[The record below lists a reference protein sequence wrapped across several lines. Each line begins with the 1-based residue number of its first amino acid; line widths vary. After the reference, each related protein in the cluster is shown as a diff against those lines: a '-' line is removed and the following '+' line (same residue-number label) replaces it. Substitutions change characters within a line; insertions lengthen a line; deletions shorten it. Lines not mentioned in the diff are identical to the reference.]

1 MKLPNLG
8 KVAVV
13 GVATLMLFSLF
24 GSGALGRDM
33 ESYDW
38 GYNKGTMGWT
48 QSWASHSKKEAC
60 EGILK
65 MFFDL
70 SGSEGID
77 HGDAMDGCMDAVKKR
92 PQR

>member
-1 MKLPNLG
+1 M
-8 KVAVV
+8 
-13 GVATLMLFSLF
+13 ATG
-24 GSGALGRDM
+24 GSFGRDM

-48 QSWASHSKKEAC
+48 QNWASYSKKEAC
-60 EGILK
+60 ESILRLY
-65 MFFDL
+65 FDL
-70 SGSEGID
+70 PGAEGID